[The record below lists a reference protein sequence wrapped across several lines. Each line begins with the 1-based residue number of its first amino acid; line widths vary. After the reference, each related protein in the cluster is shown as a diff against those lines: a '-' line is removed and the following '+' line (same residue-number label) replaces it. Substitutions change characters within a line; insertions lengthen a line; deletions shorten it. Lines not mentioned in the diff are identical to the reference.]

1 MKTILIVDDEKNIV
15 SGLEEAFTLEGYSV
29 LTAYDGKEAWDK
41 VNTNNVDLVITDLRM
56 PMMNGNE
63 LVERISSSYPML
75 PVIVLT
81 GHGTIETAV
90 ESMRKGAVDF
100 FTKPVDLDKLFLVV
114 KKCLANS
121 ELQEQN
127 KKLTEEIEKLKNQQ
141 KYSKII
147 GKSGKVAS
155 LMETINQV
163 APSKATVLIT
173 GESGTGK
180 ELVAEIGR
188 AHV

>member
-15 SGLEEAFTLEGYSV
+15 SGLEEAFTLESYNV

-63 LVERISSSYPML
+63 LVEKISSSYPTL

-90 ESMRKGAVDF
+90 ESMRRGAVDF

-127 KKLTEEIEKLKNQQ
+127 KNTNM
-141 KYSKII
+141 KII
-147 GKSGKVAS
+147 
-155 LMETINQV
+155 I
-163 APSKATVLIT
+163 
-173 GESGTGK
+173 
-180 ELVAEIGR
+180 
-188 AHV
+188 